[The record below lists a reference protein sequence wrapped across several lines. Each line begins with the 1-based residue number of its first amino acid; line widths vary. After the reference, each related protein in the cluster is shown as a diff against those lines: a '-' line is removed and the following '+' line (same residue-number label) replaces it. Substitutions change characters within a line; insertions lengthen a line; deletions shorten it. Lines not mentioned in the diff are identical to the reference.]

1 MPTNYNGEQS
11 PLEAAA
17 IIARANLIPK
27 NIYNNESNSN
37 QYGDTHT
44 RALSDTTTPVNG
56 KGSGNYLD
64 IENYKGV
71 GGVFDIFGNATNP
84 GSGREPSLS
93 LNSSTWGYGPNG
105 LGMTNYTAPDTSLNK
120 GQVII

>member
-1 MPTNYNGEQS
+1 MPTNYNGGQS

-17 IIARANLIPK
+17 IIARSNLIPK
-27 NIYNNESNSN
+27 NIYNNQSNSN

-44 RALSDTTTPVNG
+44 RALSDTTTPVHG

-71 GGVFDIFGNATNP
+71 GGVFDIFGNASNP

-93 LNSSTWGYGPNG
+93 LNSSTWGYGPDG
-105 LGMTNYTAPDTSLNK
+105 LGMTNYTAPDTSANR